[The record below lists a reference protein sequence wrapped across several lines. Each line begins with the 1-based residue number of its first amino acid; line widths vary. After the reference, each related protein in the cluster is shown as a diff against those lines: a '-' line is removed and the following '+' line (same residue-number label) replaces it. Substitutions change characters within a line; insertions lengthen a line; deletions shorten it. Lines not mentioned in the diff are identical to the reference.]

1 MKKIKL
7 QSTSYTDATTIPNI
21 FFDNYMVHAN
31 GEFLKI
37 YLYLLRWSGS
47 DCGDISLSSLA
58 DIFCL
63 TENDVKRALR
73 YWEKERLLSIEYAND
88 GDIMTITLN
97 GFEETPVPEQN
108 SAPVSEK
115 GGPAMSSGIMPFKK
129 PCYSMNDIQSFMDD
143 YNGDQLFYIITHYLG
158 KPLSQT
164 DMNTIV
170 YFHERLGMSVDLIEY
185 LFEYCVSNDHRSMRY
200 IEKVAIS
207 WTEQGLD
214 TVEKAKAS
222 CTYYNKTYF
231 SILKAFGLRNR
242 HPSEGE
248 VTYIK
253 RWTEEFGFDIK
264 LILEA
269 CNRTMQ
275 AIHTPSFEYTD
286 TILKNWLSKQVKTLK
301 DVERLD
307 ADFSHNKA
315 LSVVKTPG
323 GTPSNNRFHNF
334 NQRTYDYEELEKK
347 LADKIKTSATS

>member
-7 QSTSYTDATTIPNI
+7 QTTSYADATTIPNI
-21 FFDNYMVHAN
+21 FFDNFMVHAN

-47 DCGDISLSSLA
+47 NRDDISLSSMA

-73 YWEKERLLSIEYAND
+73 YWEKEHLLSIEYADD
-88 GDIMTITLN
+88 GDIMTISLN
-97 GFEETPVPEQN
+97 DFDELASVSEPQEQA
-108 SAPVSEK
+108 APVKVQSAL
-115 GGPAMSSGIMPFKK
+115 PAIEALFKK
-129 PCYSMNDIQSFMDD
+129 PAYSMNEIQTFVDD
-143 YNGDQLFYIITHYLG
+143 YNGDQLFYIITHYIG

-170 YFHERLGMSVDLIEY
+170 FFHEKLGMSVDLIEY

-207 WTEQGLD
+207 WAEQGLD

-253 RWTEEFGFDIK
+253 RWTEEYGFNIK

-286 TILKNWLSKQVKTLK
+286 TILKNWLSNQVKTLK
-301 DVERLD
+301 DIENLD
-307 ADFSHNKA
+307 ADFSQKKPAAAFKA
-315 LSVVKTPG
+315 APKM
-323 GTPSNNRFHNF
+323 SNNKFHNF